1 MSAQEPQDR
10 SLGFFLKRAQHSYR
24 TRIDEALRH
33 LELTAP
39 QYAVMAAVK
48 HDPGISNAGLA
59 RAAFV
64 TPQTMQG
71 ILANLERRG
80 LLARQP
86 HPQHGRVLM
95 TELTERGSA
104 HLSEA
109 RRCVEAIEIVLAD
122 AAGVDADNLVA
133 VLERCT
139 RALASE

>member
-1 MSAQEPQDR
+1 MSTQEPQDR

-71 ILANLERRG
+71 ILAKLERRG
-80 LLARQP
+80 LLTRQP

-95 TELTERGSA
+95 TALTKQGLDD
-104 HLSEA
+104 LSDA
-109 RRCVEAIEIVLAD
+109 RRCVEAVEVILAD
-122 AAGVDADNLVA
+122 AAGADADTLLA

-139 RALASE
+139 RALAND